1 MLNRFCCA
9 GFWYQ
14 RWDSNPHGLFTHWIL
29 SPARLPVPPLWL
41 GDASKNLLGI
51 PIAALSGARNPHVL
65 YVHSGSCAPF
75 ALLSKR
81 PRRFFEASVL
91 EVREKGLEPLRLTA
105 LVPKTSVYTNFTT
118 LAIHNKKRI
127 YVVFSFIKTIF
138 RDSYTILCVTSFLL
152 LVYSMPL
159 HRFASLIS
167 WVISPVFVAPAAYF
181 FVAVLGFKDDPARW
195 DYLLVLFLASTIV
208 PILLI
213 YGLKKIGKVS
223 DYNITFREQRFLPLL
238 VMVGVNFLGYELMQQ
253 LAAPRIFTGILLFNA
268 VNTVLILLI
277 TLQWKIS
284 IHLLTLASSIAL
296 LYLQFGAVAFWLL
309 FLVPVLMW
317 SRIYLKAHTFMQTL
331 VGGLIGFLIM
341 YAELKW
347 WVGL

>member
-1 MLNRFCCA
+1 M
-9 GFWYQ
+9 
-14 RWDSNPHGLFTHWIL
+14 S
-29 SPARLPVPPLWL
+29 
-41 GDASKNLLGI
+41 
-51 PIAALSGARNPHVL
+51 
-65 YVHSGSCAPF
+65 
-75 ALLSKR
+75 
-81 PRRFFEASVL
+81 
-91 EVREKGLEPLRLTA
+91 
-105 LVPKTSVYTNFTT
+105 
-118 LAIHNKKRI
+118 
-127 YVVFSFIKTIF
+127 
-138 RDSYTILCVTSFLL
+138 
-152 LVYSMPL
+152 L

-167 WVISPVFVAPAAYF
+167 WVISPIIVAPAAYF
-181 FVAVLGFKDDPARW
+181 LVACFGFRDDPARW

-253 LAAPRIFTGILLFNA
+253 LEAPRIFTGILLFNA

-284 IHLLTLASSIAL
+284 VHLLTLASSIAL

-309 FLVPVLMW
+309 LLVPVLMW
-317 SRIYLKAHTFMQTL
+317 SRVYLKAHTFMQTL
-331 VGGLIGFLIM
+331 VGSIIGFLVM

-347 WVGL
+347 WIGL

>member
-1 MLNRFCCA
+1 M
-9 GFWYQ
+9 
-14 RWDSNPHGLFTHWIL
+14 
-29 SPARLPVPPLWL
+29 
-41 GDASKNLLGI
+41 
-51 PIAALSGARNPHVL
+51 
-65 YVHSGSCAPF
+65 
-75 ALLSKR
+75 
-81 PRRFFEASVL
+81 
-91 EVREKGLEPLRLTA
+91 
-105 LVPKTSVYTNFTT
+105 
-118 LAIHNKKRI
+118 
-127 YVVFSFIKTIF
+127 VFSFIKTIF

-253 LAAPRIFTGILLFNA
+253 LEAPRIFTGILLFNA

-296 LYLQFGAVAFWLL
+296 LYLQFGVVAFWLL

-317 SRIYLKAHTFMQTL
+317 SRIYLRAHTFMQTL

-347 WVGL
+347 CIGL